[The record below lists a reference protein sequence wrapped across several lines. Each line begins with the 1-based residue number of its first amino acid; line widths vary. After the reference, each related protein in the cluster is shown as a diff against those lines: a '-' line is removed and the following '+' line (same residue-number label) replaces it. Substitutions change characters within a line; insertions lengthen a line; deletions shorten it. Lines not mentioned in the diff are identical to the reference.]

1 MDSNMRNLPE
11 DAALGEQ
18 PTVVKGKLYA
28 ATKGQQ
34 DQLAQFAA
42 TLGAPVPEEHRKED
56 KGYVAPVPPV
66 AAEAMVEAV
75 EPVATVDVVL
85 KVDGVEVGTVTNVE
99 GLEQIG
105 GFQVGEVIMQSA
117 ATPALIIDEEAPLS
131 EGAINYLTSG
141 ASIEIPVSQEKA
153 DEIESAVK
161 ALATAEGFTGFEVPD
176 GDYLAMLMLHPPR
189 LPDGTRGEVPQIQ
202 IGTTKA
208 AWKGWVKDAI
218 VHGLTQGFVHAE
230 DGTTELTGL
239 SVQVH
244 APDGQRKRLGFM
256 FSQIAAII
264 PFREVDELMLRRER
278 ANEERKRLADK
289 AKKAKAK
296 ARKQQSK
303 SRRNNR

>member
-18 PTVVKGKLYA
+18 PVVVKGKLYA

-34 DQLAQFAA
+34 DQLAEFAA

-56 KGYVAPVPPV
+56 KGHVAPVKPV
-66 AAEAMVEAV
+66 AAEALVTPLEEQPA
-75 EPVATVDVVL
+75 ATVDVVL

-99 GLEQIG
+99 GLEKLG
-105 GFQVGEVIMQSA
+105 GFQVGEVLLQSA
-117 ATPALIIDEEAPLS
+117 ATD
-131 EGAINYLTSG
+131 
-141 ASIEIPVSQEKA
+141 ASATIEIQVSQEKA
-153 DEIESAVK
+153 DEIESAVNL
-161 ALATAEGFTGFEVPD
+161 LATAEGFTGFEVPD

-202 IGTTKA
+202 IGTTKQ

-218 VHGLTQGFVHAE
+218 THGLTQGFVHAE
-230 DGTTELTGL
+230 DGVTELTGL

-264 PFREVDELMLRRER
+264 PFREVDDLMLRRER
-278 ANEERKRLADK
+278 ASEERKRLADK
-289 AKKAKAK
+289 AKKAKSK